1 MLDRRGFLSLSC
13 KSLASVLLLSQL
25 SGCSFLDPRRI
36 IKGSMKMEG
45 LRLTD
50 QDILAEEAMY
60 YTELENERVRCDLC
74 FRNCKIGPGKRGY
87 CGVRKNHQGKL
98 FSLVYG
104 NMATVTVGPV
114 EKKPLHQYKPGAQA
128 NNYGTAGCNLSCL
141 FCHNWRLSQQKLEEL
156 DGYDHFLPEEA
167 LDYAVHRDVK
177 LLSFTYNEPT
187 VFYEFML
194 ETAKIARKAGL
205 GVNVNTNAMLQEKP
219 LKELFEFADSATVDL
234 KGFSQ
239 EFYREICEG
248 ELQPVLENLKLLK
261 EMGIWVEVVNL
272 VIPGLNDDEELIKEM
287 SRWLYEELGPETPL
301 HLNRFM
307 PAYRLQNIS
316 PTPVGTLETA
326 RKIAADQGL
335 NYVYIGNVPGHTFNS
350 TFCPECNSIVIQR
363 HHFSIREMNIE
374 EGKCKS
380 CGYGIAG
387 IW

>member
-74 FRNCKIGPGKRGY
+74 FRNCKIDPGKRGY

-104 NMATVTVGPV
+104 NMGTVTVGPV

-167 LDYAVHRDVK
+167 LDYAVHRDVQ

-187 VFYEFML
+187 VFYEMVL
-194 ETAKIARKAGL
+194 DTAKLGKKKGL
-205 GVNVNTNAMLQEKP
+205 KNILVTNGYMEKEP
-219 LKELFEFADSATVDL
+219 LKELIPFIDATNVDL
-234 KGFSQ
+234 KGFNSQ
-239 EFYREICEG
+239 RYRKVFGGNLEIVKQNIEYFHQN
-248 ELQPVLENLKLLK
+248 LHLEVTTLVVT
-261 EMGIWVEVVNL
+261 GI
-272 VIPGLNDDEELIKEM
+272 NDQKAELI
-287 SRWLYEELGPETPL
+287 SLFQWLAAISPEIPL
-301 HLNRFM
+301 HLNRYY
-307 PAYRLQNIS
+307 PSYEYHEA
-316 PTPVGTLETA
+316 PTDIDFLLEMKGEA
-326 RKIAADQGL
+326 KKVLKR
-335 NYVYIGNVPGHTFNS
+335 VRCGNF
-350 TFCPECNSIVIQR
+350 
-363 HHFSIREMNIE
+363 
-374 EGKCKS
+374 
-380 CGYGIAG
+380 
-387 IW
+387 